1 MVKHGSKMHT
11 KEWNSI
17 TASDPRTIGPNIC
30 KSVGP
35 KSKEESLERAVRTDI
50 PDTVRLAQ
58 YESMRREDCLEQH
71 PLRQMIM
78 TLLALLEAILSR
90 TQMIIPILTLVH
102 QL

>member
-1 MVKHGSKMHT
+1 MVKHGSEMNK

-17 TASDPRTIGPNIC
+17 TASDTRTIGPDIC

-35 KSKEESLERAVRTDI
+35 KSKEESLERAVRTYI

-78 TLLALLEAILSR
+78 TLLALLEAILR
-90 TQMIIPILTLVH
+90 RKQMIIPILTLVH

>member
-1 MVKHGSKMHT
+1 MVKYGSEMNK

-17 TASDPRTIGPNIC
+17 TASDTRTIGPDIC

-35 KSKEESLERAVRTDI
+35 KSKEESLERAVRTYI

-78 TLLALLEAILSR
+78 TLLALLEAILR
-90 TQMIIPILTLVH
+90 RKQMIIPILTLVH

>member
-1 MVKHGSKMHT
+1 MHK

-17 TASDPRTIGPNIC
+17 MVSDPRTVGPNIC

-78 TLLALLEAILSR
+78 TLLALLEAILR
-90 TQMIIPILTLVH
+90 RKQMIIPILTLVH